1 MFLSFLAV
9 GGGNSRNYNLL
20 RLSVSQRFGLNVW
33 NLSVSKQDALGQ
45 ISNIGKKCNLSLTLY
60 ATNEA
65 PVW

>member
-1 MFLSFLAV
+1 MFLSFLAA

-33 NLSVSKQDALGQ
+33 NLSVSNRDALGLKYC
-45 ISNIGKKCNLSLTLY
+45 KKCNLSLTLY